1 MDQDNCFQ
9 STFDFISLTSEDTYM
24 YSDEKYTMWL
34 DDSECQENLF
44 DIMLLTP
51 EESFV
56 EDNHIKTHIR
66 LFFEELGYL
75 TEEPEP
81 IDPTRDYEAEA
92 KILFASRNL
101 KTRQKHICLSDLP
114 SLDHFPSSSSS
125 SSIPAQS
132 IQQDFSSHTP
142 IPLHYTH
149 TDNSSH
155 VNTAHFSP

>member
-1 MDQDNCFQ
+1 MDQPFQ
-9 STFDFISLTSEDTYM
+9 TFNFISLTAEDTSI

-34 DDSECQENLF
+34 EDSECQENLF
-44 DIMLLTP
+44 DIMLLAP
-51 EESFV
+51 EESYM
-56 EDNHIKTHIR
+56 EDDHIQTHIR

-92 KILFASRNL
+92 EILMASRNQ

-125 SSIPAQS
+125 SSFRPKS
-132 IQQDFSSHTP
+132 IHQDLSSHTP
-142 IPLHYTH
+142 IPLHDTH
-149 TDNSSH
+149 C
-155 VNTAHFSP
+155 AAL